1 MFEHPTYY
9 FHRREHYP
17 ADSVPKQSAFST
29 PMLVIKNGELVVQQR
44 R

>member
-1 MFEHPTYY
+1 MFEHSNCYY
-9 FHRREHYP
+9 FRREHYP
-17 ADSVPKQSAFST
+17 ADSGTTQPAFST

>member
-1 MFEHPTYY
+1 MFKYPNYSY
-9 FHRREHYP
+9 RREHHL
-17 ADSVPKQSAFST
+17 ADSVSTQPAFST

>member
-1 MFEHPTYY
+1 MFEHPSYS
-9 FHRREHYP
+9 HRREYHP

-29 PMLVIKNGELVVQQR
+29 PMLVIKNGKLVVQQR

>member
-1 MFEHPTYY
+1 MFEYPHHTQ
-9 FHRREHYP
+9 RREYHP
-17 ADSVPKQSAFST
+17 AESVPKQSAFST